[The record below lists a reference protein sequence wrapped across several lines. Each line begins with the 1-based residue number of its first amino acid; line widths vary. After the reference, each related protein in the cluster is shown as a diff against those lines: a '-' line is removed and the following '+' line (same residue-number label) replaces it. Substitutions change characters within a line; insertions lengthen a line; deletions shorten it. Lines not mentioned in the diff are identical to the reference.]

1 MCYTNVFVILILL
14 ILIFK
19 IFFINKK
26 ENFSDQEISYKSRRI
41 YQHKD
46 LFTPGVQYTKIKKHI
61 EWIDPVLYDDVYN
74 LSIKEK
80 LTISNLEKTIYNS
93 IK

>member
-1 MCYTNVFVILILL
+1 M
-14 ILIFK
+14 
-19 IFFINKK
+19 FFINKK
-26 ENFSDQEISYKSRRI
+26 EKFSDQEIKNKSKHI

-61 EWIDPVLYDDVYN
+61 EWIDPIIYNDVYN

-80 LTISNLEKTIYNS
+80 LSISNLEKTIYNS